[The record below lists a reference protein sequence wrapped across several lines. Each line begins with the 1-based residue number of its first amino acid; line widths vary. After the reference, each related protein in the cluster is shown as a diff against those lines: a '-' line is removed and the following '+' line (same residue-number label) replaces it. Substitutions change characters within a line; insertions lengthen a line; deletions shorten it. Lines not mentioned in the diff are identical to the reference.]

1 MWSDINYNSTSRAD
15 WQTDTHLARVQ
26 AMTIGLTVP
35 GSPVFQDGPLGV
47 AVHCALQTWFTNDW
61 KNSNW
66 WYQWIGVPLQMSA
79 IQIMLGEN
87 RTSPEEQEHLTQY
100 SYNAAW
106 WLNSYGGGDNLSDM
120 AKVEGEIAGPPTVR
134 ASDPCTTLACP
145 Q

>member
-1 MWSDINYNSTSRAD
+1 
-15 WQTDTHLARVQ
+15 
-26 AMTIGLTVP
+26 MTIGFTVP

-87 RTSPEEQEHLTQY
+87 RTSQEEQVRLTQY
-100 SYNAAW
+100 SYDAAW

-120 AKVEGEIAGPPTVR
+120 AKVEGEMTGSTCC
-134 ASDPCTTLACP
+134 DPLSRPSPVHPYSSTRPRVVKCVGC
-145 Q
+145 